1 MNIFVLDADPER
13 AAQYHCDRH
22 VVKMILES
30 VQIMNTALDSRGLSD
45 YTFYASTHDSHPC
58 VKWAAESWNNME
70 WLLQLTHYLNKEYR
84 HRYEKSEN
92 HSSYQKVLD
101 NWYDDGWLLPAEDE
115 GYTDFAQAMPD
126 DVKNADTVRAY
137 RDYYQQYKASEDWFG
152 YEKRRGEPKWLS
164 V

>member
-1 MNIFVLDADPER
+1 MNIFVLDGDPER

-45 YTFYASTHDSHPC
+45 YTFYGSTHVGHPC

-84 HRYEKSEN
+84 RRYENSEN

-115 GYTDFAQAMPD
+115 GYTEFAQAMPD
-126 DVKNADTVRAY
+126 DVKNADAIRAY
-137 RDYYQQYKASEDWFG
+137 RDYYQQYKATEDWFA
-152 YEKRRGEPKWLS
+152 YEKSRSEPEWLS

>member
-1 MNIFVLDADPER
+1 MNIFILDADPER
-13 AAQYHCDRH
+13 AARYHCDRH

-45 YTFYASTHDSHPC
+45 YTFYGSTHVGHPC

-84 HRYEKSEN
+84 RRYENSEN

-115 GYTDFAQAMPD
+115 GYTEFAQAMPD
-126 DVKNADTVRAY
+126 DVKNADAIRAY
-137 RDYYQQYKASEDWFG
+137 RDYYRQYKATEDWFA
-152 YEKRRGEPKWLS
+152 YEKSRSEPKWLS

>member
-1 MNIFVLDADPER
+1 MNIFILDADPER

-45 YTFYASTHDSHPC
+45 YTFYGSTHVGHPC

-84 HRYEKSEN
+84 RRYENSEN

-115 GYTDFAQAMPD
+115 EYTEFAQAMPD
-126 DVKNADTVRAY
+126 DVKNADAIRAY
-137 RDYYQQYKASEDWFG
+137 RDYYQQYKATEDWFA
-152 YEKRRGEPKWLS
+152 YEKSRSEPEWLS